1 MITNFKIFEEV
12 FTEQVYW
19 RIEPK
24 SEEYILASLKK
35 IGVNIELYDNVKKNE
50 VYFMIKNHRPIYV
63 ARGYDKGDKV
73 NWFFYSY
80 SFQEFKNDKMKFMGA
95 LKLTKKDIEEF
106 RLTSQMDK
114 YNL

>member
-12 FTEQVYW
+12 FTNEVYW

-24 SEEYILASLKK
+24 SEDYILASLKK
-35 IGVNIELYDNVKKNE
+35 IGVNIELYNNVKDKE
-50 VYFMIKNHRPIYV
+50 VEFMIKNHRPIYV
-63 ARGYDKGDKV
+63 ARGYDKGSKV

-80 SFQEFKNDKMKFMGA
+80 SFQEFKSEKMKFMGA
-95 LKLTKKDIEEF
+95 LKLTKKDIEDY
-106 RLTSQMDK
+106 RLTTQANK